1 MVDGFIVSAFIPYQR
16 LLLVSFS
23 VTSFQALALPCTS
36 APTDTFT
43 AEESLHRAVTSTQSQ
58 LVTVRQLTTALSSTN
73 LLSSIQSSATS
84 ACVIIAQRLSLL
96 LQLLSHDRLQS
107 LLMTERRRWGSAAGR
122 ANTEGEGEGEG
133 LTGEGG
139 GMRDGGGDDGR
150 GGQRGVKDGR
160 EGADKAVGREEGGG
174 REGQAGYALQWA
186 EELRKVSECLDVD
199 TSMAVLQDLRVT
211 HPV

>member
-1 MVDGFIVSAFIPYQR
+1 
-16 LLLVSFS
+16 
-23 VTSFQALALPCTS
+23 
-36 APTDTFT
+36 
-43 AEESLHRAVTSTQSQ
+43 
-58 LVTVRQLTTALSSTN
+58 
-73 LLSSIQSSATS
+73 
-84 ACVIIAQRLSLL
+84 
-96 LQLLSHDRLQS
+96 
-107 LLMTERRRWGSAAGR
+107 
-122 ANTEGEGEGEG
+122 
-133 LTGEGG
+133 
-139 GMRDGGGDDGR
+139 MRDGGGDDGR